1 MRVPIRTIWG
11 LLLIGAAAACTE
23 KPVTTSFVA
32 TLGATDTV
40 AVESYTRSGD
50 RLTGMSAAAYPR
62 ATTRAYEISF
72 GPNGEV
78 EHVHLT
84 SGPPGAEP
92 TTSADFTYTGDSVT
106 VDVRRDTTTQR
117 FAVATDGSRP
127 LPFFEDLFAFWEL
140 SLEHAMEGPADSTTF
155 GALAGRTVQ
164 PIAFQRRGPSAA
176 DFGFPEWGTIHA
188 RLAGGGLDTL
198 DMTATT
204 SKYLVTRVPAV
215 DVQQT
220 AAAWGSRPQPGA
232 LSPRDTAAADVG
244 VAHVAI
250 DYGRPAMRG
259 REVFGGIVPWGEVW
273 RLGANA
279 ATQLITDRDL
289 VIGGTPVP
297 AGTYSLW
304 LEPTT
309 SAWTL
314 IVNAQHGQW
323 GTQYDASQDFARIPL
338 TVTTLAEP
346 VERFTIT
353 VTDDGGGRGTIEMAW
368 ENTKG
373 TVSFTTR

>member
-1 MRVPIRTIWG
+1 MRAPIRTTSG
-11 LLLIGAAAACTE
+11 LLLAWAAAACSQG
-23 KPVTTSFVA
+23 PVTGSFVT
-32 TLGATDTV
+32 TLGATDTI
-40 AVESYTRSGD
+40 AVESYSRSGD
-50 RLTGMSAAAYPR
+50 RLTGMSATAYPR
-62 ATTRAYEISF
+62 AMTRAYEISF

-84 SGPPGAEP
+84 SGPPGGEP
-92 TTSADFTYTGDSVT
+92 ASVADFAYTGDSVT

-140 SLEHAMEGPADSTTF
+140 SLEGAMEGQADSTTL
-155 GALAGRTVQ
+155 GALAGRTVL
-164 PIAFQRRGPSAA
+164 PLTFQRRGPSSA

-188 RLAGGGLDTL
+188 SLAGGRLDTL

-215 DVQQT
+215 DVQRT
-220 AAAWGSRPQPGA
+220 ADAWASRPQPGA

-244 VAHVAI
+244 RAHVVI

-289 VIGGTPVP
+289 VIGGTSVA

-304 LEPTT
+304 LVPTP

-314 IVNAQHGQW
+314 VVNEQHGQW
-323 GTQYDASQDFARIPL
+323 GTQYDATRDLARIPM
-338 TVTTLAEP
+338 TVTTLPEP
-346 VERFTIT
+346 VERFTIS
-353 VTDDGGGRGTIEMAW
+353 VNDGGDGAGTIEMEW